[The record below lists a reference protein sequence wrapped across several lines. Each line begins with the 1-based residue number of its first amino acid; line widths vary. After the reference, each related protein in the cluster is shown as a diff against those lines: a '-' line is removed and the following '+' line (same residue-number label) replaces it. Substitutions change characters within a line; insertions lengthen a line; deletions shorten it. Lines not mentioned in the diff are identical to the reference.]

1 MSGDALM
8 IFIRNILFISL
19 AIALTDSVKPVLVHH
34 DLLKLLNALKTRLS
48 LKKSAARKEHGKFWE
63 IDMTKFEP

>member
-1 MSGDALM
+1 M

-19 AIALTDSVKPVLVHH
+19 AIALTDSVKPVLIHH

-48 LKKSAARKEHGKFWE
+48 LKKSADKERGKFWE